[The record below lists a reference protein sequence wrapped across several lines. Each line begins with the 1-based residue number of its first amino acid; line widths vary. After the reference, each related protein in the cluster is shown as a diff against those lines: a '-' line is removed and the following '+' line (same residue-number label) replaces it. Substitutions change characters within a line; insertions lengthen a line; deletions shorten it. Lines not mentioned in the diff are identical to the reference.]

1 MVNGSDASF
10 RPLQNASP
18 IQMNPIHLTHFH
30 HDMILCAIQFFVC
43 FKIYIFFAIPG
54 FSFDPY
60 NNEPNYDSQLN
71 RANHK
76 WLKKTMTMAV
86 LAMAPPIIEEM
97 RPNFSKSFTLNGPI
111 HKIRYLYLIL
121 IAFTL
126 CMKMPV
132 FFLLCQLCFSAR
144 FHIFAA
150 AVIIA
155 VATYTSDSEI
165 KPAFLFCVFF
175 SVWFAIVPPKIYI
188 YVTLSSWLRFM
199 PWHS

>member
-1 MVNGSDASF
+1 
-10 RPLQNASP
+10 
-18 IQMNPIHLTHFH
+18 
-30 HDMILCAIQFFVC
+30 
-43 FKIYIFFAIPG
+43 
-54 FSFDPY
+54 
-60 NNEPNYDSQLN
+60 
-71 RANHK
+71 
-76 WLKKTMTMAV
+76 MAV

-175 SVWFAIVPPKIYI
+175 FGLICHRFTKNIYI
-188 YVTLSSWLRFM
+188 RHFIIVVTVYAMAFVNFKAEHGFRLVNAPIFL
-199 PWHS
+199 